1 MFHSVW
7 WQFPL
12 FEFLYILWQSSLSM
26 IFFSMLFYIDFIRT
40 TCYLALSNLCP
51 DKVQALRGAEVKTY
65 RKAWQ
70 EIFVGVYCCRSLFF
84 VRCPS
89 FFIAI
94 RKAGLVF
101 LLGGFIFA
109 IFRQPHSDWK
119 FVIQAL
125 SIIIIN

>member
-1 MFHSVW
+1 MPIADETSRHLTVV
-7 WQFPL
+7 
-12 FEFLYILWQSSLSM
+12 SSYFQLS
-26 IFFSMLFYIDFIRT
+26 FI
-40 TCYLALSNLCP
+40 CSKKKKKKKKE
-51 DKVQALRGAEVKTY
+51 KVQALRGAEVKTY
-65 RKAWQ
+65 RKACQ

-109 IFRQPHSDWK
+109 IFRQPHSDCK

>member
-1 MFHSVW
+1 MPIADEASRHLTVVSSYFQLSFI
-7 WQFPL
+7 FPKKKK
-12 FEFLYILWQSSLSM
+12 
-26 IFFSMLFYIDFIRT
+26 T
-40 TCYLALSNLCP
+40 

-101 LLGGFIFA
+101 LLGGFIIA

>member
-1 MFHSVW
+1 MPIADETSRHLTVV
-7 WQFPL
+7 
-12 FEFLYILWQSSLSM
+12 SSYFQLS
-26 IFFSMLFYIDFIRT
+26 FI
-40 TCYLALSNLCP
+40 CSKKKKKE
-51 DKVQALRGAEVKTY
+51 KVQALRGAEVKTY
-65 RKAWQ
+65 RKACQ